1 MRRTKITRR
10 TGAAL
15 AIALGLLVTVPATA
29 ATASADA
36 GRSAAANRH
45 QPRSIDLDRLQ
56 EKVLERSYNDVPP
69 TGFSV
74 GDGGTWHTQLSNS
87 DGKVIADTTGTSKA
101 VYQGSDGLFT
111 IMDNTDVL
119 KDGSVHSFGLVNTD
133 KLIAGENIA
142 LPVVG
147 GTGRYAGY
155 IGFRYFQRTATEGI
169 YVSRLLLW
177 RAN

>member
-29 ATASADA
+29 GTATADA
-36 GRSAAANRH
+36 GRSASHH
-45 QPRSIDLDRLQ
+45 QPKSIDLNPLQ

-74 GDGGTWHTQLSNS
+74 GDGGTWHTQLTNAA
-87 DGKVIADTTGTSKA
+87 GKVVADTTGTSKA
-101 VYQGSDGLFT
+101 VYQSADGLFT
-111 IMDNTDVL
+111 IMDNTDVF

-155 IGFRYFQRTATEGI
+155 IGFRSFQRTATEGI
-169 YVSRLLLW
+169 YTSRLQLW
-177 RAN
+177 KAS